1 MILPKKNIVQTSFSY
16 NKKRTLNK
24 YKKNSFLIGGY
35 LYIISSQKRNTKNT
49 SLELVWFFGGFSQQ
63 PKNMKLNQIWNGNE
77 KETKGGGCERFVLK
91 IFRIC
96 GELRHF
102 HQNHQ
107 LFDFKT
113 TFEPFSHQS
122 FAKSS
127 FEVSFLISQW
137 QLKNQLLLKTANLS
151 LYSSVYPMKSP
162 FTISH
167 LPEQYFRTYGFL
179 IPFNCFTITQYIQCH
194 SNSP

>member
-77 KETKGGGCERFVLK
+77 KETNGEDVNDLYWKISKFV
-91 IFRIC
+91 
-96 GELRHF
+96 G
-102 HQNHQ
+102 N
-107 LFDFKT
+107 
-113 TFEPFSHQS
+113 
-122 FAKSS
+122 
-127 FEVSFLISQW
+127 
-137 QLKNQLLLKTANLS
+137 
-151 LYSSVYPMKSP
+151 
-162 FTISH
+162 
-167 LPEQYFRTYGFL
+167 
-179 IPFNCFTITQYIQCH
+179 
-194 SNSP
+194 